1 MLKLAI
7 FIGGSKEDQFER
19 ATHMAYDETTAERV
33 RELLSSRPDVA
44 ERKMTGGLCFMVR
57 DTCAVR
63 SADEAA
69 SWFGWEP
76 MPRMQRCASRTF
88 NRSKWLDAP

>member
-7 FIGGSKEDQFER
+7 FIGGSKEDQFEG
-19 ATHMAYDETTAERV
+19 AAQMAYDETTAERV

-44 ERKMTGGLCFMVR
+44 ERKMMGGLRFRCE
-57 DTCAVR
+57 DTCAVW
-63 SADEAA
+63 SVDAAA

-76 MPRMQRCASRTF
+76 TLTMRRCTSHTF
-88 NRSKWLDAP
+88 NRSKWRDAP